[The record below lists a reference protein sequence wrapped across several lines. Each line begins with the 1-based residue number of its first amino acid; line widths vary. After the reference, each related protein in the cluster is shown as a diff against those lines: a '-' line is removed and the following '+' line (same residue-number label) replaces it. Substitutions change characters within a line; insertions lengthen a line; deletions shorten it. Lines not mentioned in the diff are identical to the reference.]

1 MAAEAVWEV
10 ILIIED
16 RLKNKYDDPTFQ
28 QGKLLRHM
36 GLVLE
41 DYTGE
46 CQEITRSGIVKG

>member
-28 QGKLLRHM
+28 RDKLFRHRGWSWKITQENARRLREA
-36 GLVLE
+36 GL
-41 DYTGE
+41 
-46 CQEITRSGIVKG
+46 

>member
-28 QGKLLRHM
+28 RDKLFRHR
-36 GLVLE
+36 GLVVE

-46 CQEITRSGIVKG
+46 CQEITRSRIVKG